1 MGAIVENI
9 FPFIS
14 PGGVQGGK
22 VNPTTVASTT
32 AMPAPTALI
41 TFVSGTTS
49 ITSIA
54 LPYPNFT
61 GYFVY
66 IPTGAMAAATGGP
79 AATTSALPIAAAF
92 TATTNVPV
100 MVFTDGN
107 LWYLK

>member
-1 MGAIVENI
+1 MGTIVENI

-49 ITSIA
+49 ITTIA
-54 LPYPNFT
+54 LPFPNFQ
-61 GYFVY
+61 GFFIY
-66 IPTGAMAAATGGP
+66 IPTGAMAAASGGT
-79 AATTSALPIAAAF
+79 ATATALPIAAAF
-92 TATTNVPV
+92 TATANVPV
-100 MVFTDGN
+100 LVVTDGN
-107 LWYLK
+107 NWYLK